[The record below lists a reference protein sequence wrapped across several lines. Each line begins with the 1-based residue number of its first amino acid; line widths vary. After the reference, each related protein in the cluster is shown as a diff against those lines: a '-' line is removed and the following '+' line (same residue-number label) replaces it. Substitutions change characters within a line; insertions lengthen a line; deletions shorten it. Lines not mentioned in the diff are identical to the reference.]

1 MHIKTKKEF
10 NMFHLMDKYEDEF
23 KLKRI
28 LTSFYNRVSS
38 EVNVKHFFMDLSLEK
53 MLQDVDHY
61 NQFILDKPDRIYTA
75 EPSQTADSSTQIG
88 SSSFKEICHHL
99 VEVLK
104 EEAIQ
109 EEDIPRFVTDVMEI
123 VEESKAESSDR
134 ISTVYEAETLNYE
147 HLVEIL
153 AKARTKAELDEENV
167 LTVRVSGV
175 QVPINIKINKKHQY
189 LLIFGKVECKTH
201 DQKALDEIIN
211 KANIVVIG
219 EKTIFEEGNKISGK
233 SHNLKVVE
241 SFDQINFESGDKFFL
256 DISNGKNHKY
266 KLSECSKESG
276 ESVLDSL
283 NLALDLAKENKID
296 AINFG
301 PFNKTSLKLG
311 GNKFSDE
318 LHLMAEKLEV
328 KNFFCEFNVVDNF
341 WTARVTS
348 HIPISEVP
356 SHIKKEKIIKPIK
369 LINEAMKLNGVK
381 KPRVAVQALNP
392 HAEFGTEEKDEIIPA
407 IEEAKKLG
415 INADG
420 PLPCDTSFITAY
432 KNKNHDCIVGMYHDA
447 LQSGLKAFGFDRGVT
462 VQGGLPVPITTP
474 AHGTAFDIAGKNEA
488 NLEPT
493 LNSFK
498 IALTMAENKNK
509 A

>member
-1 MHIKTKKEF
+1 MPQNKINIALLLGDPSGIGPE
-10 NMFHLMDKYEDEF
+10 LIS
-23 KLKRI
+23 KL
-28 LTSFYNRVSS
+28 LN
-38 EVNVKHFFMDLSLEK
+38 
-53 MLQDVDHY
+53 
-61 NQFILDKPDRIYTA
+61 
-75 EPSQTADSSTQIG
+75 
-88 SSSFKEICHHL
+88 KEI
-99 VEVLK
+99 
-104 EEAIQ
+104 
-109 EEDIPRFVTDVMEI
+109 T
-123 VEESKAESSDR
+123 
-134 ISTVYEAETLNYE
+134 N
-147 HLVEIL
+147 
-153 AKARTKAELDEENV
+153 NV
-167 LTVRVSGV
+167 
-175 QVPINIKINKKHQY
+175 
-189 LLIFGKVECKTH
+189 
-201 DQKALDEIIN
+201 
-211 KANIVVIG
+211 NIVVIG
-219 EKTIFEEGNKISGK
+219 EKNILEGGNKISG
-233 SHNLKVVE
+233 SSQNLKYVDN
-241 SFDQINFESGDKFFL
+241 FDQINFEEGNKFFL
-256 DISNGKNHKY
+256 DISDGKNHSY

-276 ESVLDSL
+276 ESVLSAL
-283 NLALDLAKENKID
+283 NLALKLAKENKIH

-311 GNKFSDE
+311 GNKYSDE

-328 KNFFCEFNVVDNF
+328 KNFFCEFNVIDNF

-348 HIPISEVP
+348 HIPIKEVP
-356 SHIKKEKIIKPIK
+356 DHVKKEKIMKPIK
-369 LINEAMKLNGVK
+369 LINEAMKLNGIKV
-381 KPRVAVQALNP
+381 PRVAVQALNP